1 MNYFYD
7 IGYDDTRGL
16 CAKLRMLNA
25 NIDYH
30 KSLGNVVYPRL
41 KINGKDSWK
50 DYFNGDF
57 DYEIY
62 DSCL

>member
-1 MNYFYD
+1 
-7 IGYDDTRGL
+7 
-16 CAKLRMLNA
+16 MLNA